1 VLKTPHRIIPALITT
16 LLILPALLFAGQH
29 RVIRVVD
36 GDTIV
41 VDYKGKHEKVR
52 LLCVNTPESVHP
64 DKKQNIPMGKTASN
78 YTKKR
83 LKGRYVD
90 LEFEGPLRGNYNR
103 LLSYLILDGE
113 NFNLELV
120 KQGLSPYYTKYGL
133 SKKYDQ
139 EFRAA
144 ERYARGH
151 KLHIWGDPDLAQKYL
166 RLKSKWGQSRSKTS
180 SSTRIVQTKEWSY
193 VASRKS
199 KVFHRADAKC
209 IKTISPHNLIGFKSR
224 EEAIASG
231 RRPCKSCRP

>member
-1 VLKTPHRIIPALITT
+1 MKRIYKILPALAFA

-29 RVIRVVD
+29 KVIRVVD

-41 VDYKGKHEKVR
+41 VDYKGKNEKVR
-52 LLCVNTPESVHP
+52 MLCVNTPESVHP

-120 KQGLSPYYTKYGL
+120 KQGLSPL
-133 SKKYDQ
+133 SHQ
-139 EFRAA
+139 V
-144 ERYARGH
+144 
-151 KLHIWGDPDLAQKYL
+151 
-166 RLKSKWGQSRSKTS
+166 RSKQK
-180 SSTRIVQTKEWSY
+180 I
-193 VASRKS
+193 
-199 KVFHRADAKC
+199 
-209 IKTISPHNLIGFKSR
+209 
-224 EEAIASG
+224 
-231 RRPCKSCRP
+231 